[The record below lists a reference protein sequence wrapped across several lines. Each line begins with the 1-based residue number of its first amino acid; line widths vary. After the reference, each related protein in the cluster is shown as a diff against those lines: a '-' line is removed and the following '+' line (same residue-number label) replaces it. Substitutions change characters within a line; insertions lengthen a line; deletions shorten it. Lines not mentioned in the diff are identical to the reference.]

1 MRKVLTIIAD
11 THVGHPFALPGTADG
26 WETVDGN
33 FIANNEF
40 QDELFRFW
48 LESGRWVADLRRH
61 AELIVVH
68 AGDANEGVHH
78 GTVQLV
84 TQRVDEQERMFVT
97 AQREWLAAA
106 KFNPRRDRQLF
117 LHGTAPAHAG
127 IGNSSTERIAR
138 ALLGTDDLDG
148 TVILPRLYKTV
159 NGVLFDIAHKGYR
172 LGGREWTRTNAMR
185 AYLQS
190 RWITALKAGQ
200 PLPRYFVRAH
210 NHTFGYAALEDDD
223 GATLSE
229 GFLMPAWKLKDEYV
243 YSLAP
248 EAVSSIGVLAFTLEP
263 DGSSR
268 AHKLLMRLA
277 QERIEEL

>member
-11 THVGHPFALPGTADG
+11 THVGHPFALPGAPDG
-26 WETVDGN
+26 WETADGN
-33 FIANNEF
+33 FIENNDL
-40 QDELFRFW
+40 QNELWRFW
-48 LESGRWVADLRRH
+48 LEAGRWVADLRRH
-61 AELIVVH
+61 AQLIVVH
-68 AGDANEGVHH
+68 AGDATEGVHH

-84 TQRVDEQERMFVT
+84 TQRIDEQERMFVA
-97 AQREWLAAA
+97 AQRAWLTEA
-106 KFNPRRDRQLF
+106 KYNPRRDRQVF

-127 IGNSSTERIAR
+127 PGNSSTERVAR
-138 ALLGTDDLDG
+138 ALLDTDDLDG

-229 GFLMPAWKLKDEYV
+229 GFLMPAWKLKDEFV
-243 YSLAP
+243 YTIHP
-248 EAVSSIGVLAFTLEP
+248 EAVASIGVLAFAVAD
-263 DGSSR
+263 DGTSR
-268 AHKLLMRLA
+268 AHKLLWRLE